1 MKIFDSPS
9 HVNALT
15 GTDMRD
21 KRILSRTSFGG
32 LAKNSSSLSCRIPSR
47 NSSYLN
53 LKFMMVY
60 LMIFIVCDNIVNN
73 EVSSIFKFIVF
84 YGAYTPNS
92 TGSMSENISVSHLR
106 EFTGYYPV

>member
-1 MKIFDSPS
+1 
-9 HVNALT
+9 
-15 GTDMRD
+15 
-21 KRILSRTSFGG
+21 
-32 LAKNSSSLSCRIPSR
+32 
-47 NSSYLN
+47 
-53 LKFMMVY
+53 
-60 LMIFIVCDNIVNN
+60 MIFIVCDNIVNN